1 MPEPAVGSVTRK
13 AAILRIVVALVVI
26 GGLFALFRF
35 LPVAAWIDEFKVW
48 VRGQGALGVV
58 AFALAYVGV
67 SLVPG
72 GPAAVM
78 TLAGGAVFG
87 FVKGTFVIS
96 LASTLGATLAFLLA
110 RTVLWERASRMA
122 ASSPLFAGLNRAIE
136 KEGGKIVVLV
146 RLSPLF
152 PFTVVNY
159 LFGLTPVRPM
169 VFVLASWMAMLP
181 GTAAYVYFGAA
192 LGDAASGADP
202 VQGAIRLVLG
212 VAAIVATAF
221 IARFAAKAIRAAGAE
236 PGADQAGDARI
247 APGTGRASG

>member
-1 MPEPAVGSVTRK
+1 MTETASNEGSHRTTIVRIAV
-13 AAILRIVVALVVI
+13 AIFVV

-35 LPVAAWIDEFKVW
+35 LPVGGWIDEFKVW
-48 VRGQGALGVV
+48 VRGQGVLGVV

-67 SLVPG
+67 SLIPG

-110 RTVLWERASRMA
+110 RTVLRERASRMA
-122 ASSPLFAGLNRAIE
+122 ASSPRFAGLNRAIE
-136 KEGGKIVVLV
+136 REGGKIVALV

-202 VQGAIRLVLG
+202 VQKAIKLVLG

-221 IARFAAKAIRAAGAE
+221 IARFAAKAIRAAGVESGRDKAE
-236 PGADQAGDARI
+236 DAGIGPGAG
-247 APGTGRASG
+247 GGSG

>member
-1 MPEPAVGSVTRK
+1 MTEPAGISGPRK
-13 AAILRIVVALVVI
+13 ATILRVVVALAVI

-35 LPVAAWIDEFKVW
+35 LPVGLWIDAFKAW
-48 VRGQGALGVV
+48 VAGQGVLGVV

-78 TLAGGAVFG
+78 TLAGGAAFG
-87 FVKGTFVIS
+87 FVKGTFIIS

-110 RTVLWERASRMA
+110 RTVLRERAGRMA
-122 ASSPLFAGLNRAIE
+122 ASSPRFAGLNRAIE
-136 KEGGKIVVLV
+136 KEGGRIVALV

-159 LFGLTPVRPM
+159 LFGLTPVRPLSY
-169 VFVLASWMAMLP
+169 VLASWVAMLP

-202 VQGAIRLVLG
+202 VQKAIKLTLG
-212 VAAIVATAF
+212 VAAVVATIL
-221 IARFAAKAIRAAGAE
+221 IARFAAKAIRAAGVEAGE
-236 PGADQAGDARI
+236 ERAGDA
-247 APGTGRASG
+247 